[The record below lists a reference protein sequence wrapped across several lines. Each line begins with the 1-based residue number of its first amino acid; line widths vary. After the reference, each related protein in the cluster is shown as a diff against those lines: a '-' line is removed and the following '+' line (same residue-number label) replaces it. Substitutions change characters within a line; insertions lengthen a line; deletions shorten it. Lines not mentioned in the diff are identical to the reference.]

1 MANSSLERRTFLK
14 MLGAGIGAT
23 LVPFPMAAMSSD
35 TTNGFSLLN
44 FRLGKPEWILHKDGT
59 FDLIAGNI
67 RLRKCRPSID
77 GQAVFARNTFM
88 GDSPKGKRIIY
99 ELDNGYIMLDLKI
112 HSGSVSIGA
121 EISGVQTAPHLFC
134 PIGEAEIT
142 GVESYFKQGLGSG
155 GQSGVY
161 SYPNPSSQ
169 NWGNQAGE
177 QTWSYDSYMVSG
189 LVASNGDTMAIGAYE
204 HENFLQRS
212 TFYSRSHRWGL
223 KDRDPGHETYFF
235 EAGYLTENI
244 PLADDFLKLPDIY
257 VFYGNQPFDTLQH
270 LAWNISEQNVARRDT
285 NTSYH
290 WCSKYEFHKEFS
302 YSHLLTELE
311 ALDKIDPKLPLQTLQ
326 IDDCYC
332 VHGDWLDVNEN
343 WPEGLEVAARQIF
356 QRRFQAGIWIAPFK
370 VDENSKLF
378 KHHKDWLNK
387 NLNDEL
393 IIEEDGPQ
401 GKQYS
406 LDPSHPEVQKYLRKV
421 FRTYRRMGFI
431 FFKIDY
437 LDWGLKNAASVK
449 RFVPGKTSVQAFI
462 EVIRLIREEIGAGS
476 FLLASRSPYA
486 PMIGYVDAMRVS
498 NDVEDGWTE
507 GGVVNS
513 LQESYYTQYL
523 NNVLWQNDPDVLFL
537 RNENIKLDK
546 TERESLTL
554 WNSILGGSISTSDRF
569 SAWNDEQL
577 LFWRFLQPQK
587 RPQSAVFPYW
597 PNLKSCKVAVRR
609 YKKYKG
615 WGLLIFNDSEQE
627 ISESF
632 SINDVCGHN
641 SSWVYL
647 WNPGS
652 SVGLGKLRDINL
664 TLKKHEAKLLF
675 LSDNNENPPE
685 EMTLSGVEMSSEN
698 YFDV

>member
-1 MANSSLERRTFLK
+1 MADNLLERRAFLK
-14 MLGAGIGAT
+14 ILGAGVGAT
-23 LVPFPMAAMSSD
+23 LVPFSMAGMSTDITSS
-35 TTNGFSLLN
+35 FSLLN
-44 FRLGKPEWILHKDGT
+44 FRLGKSEWILHKDGT
-59 FDLIAGNI
+59 FDLIAGKI
-67 RLRKCRPSID
+67 RLCKCRPSID
-77 GQAVFARNTFM
+77 GQAIFARNTFM

-121 EISGVQTAPHLFC
+121 EISGVQIAPHLFC

-142 GVESYFKQGLGSG
+142 GADNFFKQGLGTG
-155 GQSGVY
+155 GQSGIY
-161 SYPNPSSQ
+161 DFPKPSSQ
-169 NWGNQAGE
+169 DWGNKSGE

-189 LVASNGDTMAIGAYE
+189 LTASNGDTMAIGAYE

-212 TFYSRSHRWGL
+212 TVYSSSHRWGL
-223 KDRDPGHETYFF
+223 KDKEPGYENFFF
-235 EAGYLTENI
+235 EAGFLTENI

-257 VFYGNQPFDTLQH
+257 VFYGNQPFETFQH
-270 LAWNISEQNVARRDT
+270 LVWNISEQNVARRDT

-290 WCSKYEFHKEFS
+290 WCSKYEFGREFN
-302 YSHLLTELE
+302 YARLVEQLE
-311 ALDKIDPKLPLQTLQ
+311 ALDKIDPKLPLQTIQ

-343 WPEGLEVAARQIF
+343 WPNGLEVAARQIF
-356 QRRFQAGIWIAPFK
+356 QRRYCAGIWIAPFK

-378 KHHKDWLNK
+378 KHHKEWLNRD
-387 NLNDEL
+387 LNDEL
-393 IIEEDGPQ
+393 IVEEDGPE

-406 LDPSHPEVQKYLRKV
+406 LDGSHPEVQKYIRKV
-421 FRTYRRMGFI
+421 FRTYRKMGFI

-437 LDWGLKNAASVK
+437 LDWGLKNAAYVK
-449 RFVPGKTSVQAFI
+449 RFEAGKTSVQVFL
-462 EVIRLIREEIGAGS
+462 EVIRIIREEIGAGS

-486 PMIGYVDAMRVS
+486 PVIGYVDAMRIS
-498 NDVEDGWTE
+498 NDVEDSWTE
-507 GGVVNS
+507 NGVVNM
-513 LQESYYTQYL
+513 LQESYYCQYF
-523 NNVLWQNDPDVLFL
+523 NNTLWQNDPDVLFL
-537 RNENIKLDK
+537 RNENNKFTK

-554 WNSILGGSISTSDRF
+554 WDGILGGSISTSDRC
-569 SAWNDEQL
+569 SSWTEDQV

-597 PNLKSCKVAVRR
+597 PNLKTCKVAVRR
-609 YKKYKG
+609 YKKFKG
-615 WGLLIFNDSEQE
+615 WGLLIFNDTDQE
-627 ISESF
+627 TSESF
-632 SINDVCGHN
+632 SINEICGHN

-647 WNPGS
+647 WTPGS

-675 LSDNNENPPE
+675 LSDNNEIPPANL
-685 EMTLSGVEMSSEN
+685 TLSGVEMSSEN